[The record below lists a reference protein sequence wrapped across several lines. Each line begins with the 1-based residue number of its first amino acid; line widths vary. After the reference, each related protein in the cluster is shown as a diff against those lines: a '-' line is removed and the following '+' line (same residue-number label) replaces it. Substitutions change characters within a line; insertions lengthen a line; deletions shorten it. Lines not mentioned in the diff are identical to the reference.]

1 MYSNIFYYLL
11 VLILFITPNVAAQNQ
26 MEADSLAGIYRQD
39 KRHDTAKLELLR
51 RLSFNEVKDYNL
63 ALTYAEEL
71 ITLSEKEANDN
82 YLFHGYFQKGNKYR
96 ILGNYDQA
104 LEAYFMSAEV
114 AKRSNSPGHEGS
126 AYSNIAAVYSLTG
139 NHENAMLYH
148 RKAIAAFKHARDSVT
163 LASIML
169 NAGEAFRLHK
179 DYDSALVYFRDA
191 ERIFE
196 IKEVSVGKAYALG
209 NIGMIYTDQGNYDT
223 AKKNFT
229 EAIKILEAAKDYYPV
244 CVYLTSLSHI
254 SFEEGDAKGALD
266 YAQESLRLAQQ
277 HNLIEQ
283 ISDANLQLSL
293 LYEKAGK
300 LPEALG
306 YYKNHI
312 IFKDSLNDRAS
323 EQNMFNLRTKFEVS
337 QEQEKLLEMKK
348 KRNLNRLLLF
358 ISLGV
363 LLIIVFLVLKLL
375 KNNRQKQRAFTLI
388 TKEKKMT
395 EEQRDQ
401 TNKALQELKRAQ
413 AHLIQSEKMASLG
426 ELMAGIAHEIQ
437 NPLNFVNNFS
447 EVNTELITELQEE
460 NNKENPE
467 AVRVLSEEL
476 FSNEKKINQH
486 GKRADAI
493 VKGMLEHSRTGAPE
507 KRSTNINRLAD
518 EYFRLA
524 YLGLRAKDK
533 SFSATTNTDFDP
545 TAGKINIVPQE
556 IGRVI
561 LNLSNNAF
569 HAVAAR
575 SKEAPGDYTPAVT
588 VSTKKI
594 NDQLQI
600 IVKDNGTGIPVI
612 TKEKIFQPFFTTKG
626 PGVGTGLG
634 LSISYDIVKAHG
646 GEISF
651 QSDEGNG
658 SEFTITLPL
667 DRSEN

>member
-1 MYSNIFYYLL
+1 
-11 VLILFITPNVAAQNQ
+11 
-26 MEADSLAGIYRQD
+26 MEADSLARIYQHNQLR
-39 KRHDTAKLELLR
+39 DTARLELLR
-51 RLSFNEVKDYNL
+51 KLSFNEVTDYNL
-63 ALTYAEEL
+63 ALRYAEEL
-71 ITLSEKEANDN
+71 ILLSEKEANDK

-104 LEAYFMSAEV
+104 LEAYFKSADI
-114 AKRSNSPGHEGS
+114 AKRSGSPGREGS
-126 AYSNIAAVYSLTG
+126 AYSTIASIYSLAG
-139 NHENAMLYH
+139 NHENSTLYH
-148 RKAIAAFKHARDSVT
+148 RKAVAALKDAKDSVA
-163 LASIML
+163 LASIIL

-179 DYDSALVYFRDA
+179 DYDSALVYFREA
-191 ERIFE
+191 EKIFE
-196 IKEVSVGKAYALG
+196 VKEKPEGKAYALG
-209 NIGMIYTDQGNYDT
+209 NIGMIYTDRGNYET
-223 AKKNFT
+223 AKTNFN
-229 EAIKILEAAKDYYPV
+229 EAIKILESAGDYYPV
-244 CVYLTSLSHI
+244 CAYLISLSYI
-254 SFEEGDAKGALD
+254 SLEEGDAQGALD
-266 YAQESLRLAQQ
+266 YAHESLRLAQQ
-277 HNLIEQ
+277 HKLLEQ
-283 ISDANLQLSL
+283 ISDANLQLSS
-293 LYEKAGK
+293 LYETAGK
-300 LPEALG
+300 FPEALIF
-306 YYKNHI
+306 YKNYI
-312 IFKDSLNDRAS
+312 VFKDSLNDRAS
-323 EQNMFNLRTKFEVS
+323 DQKMANLRTNFEVS
-337 QEQEKLLEMKK
+337 QEQEKVLEMKK

-358 ISLGV
+358 ISLGI
-363 LLIIVFLVLKLL
+363 LLVITVLVLKLL
-375 KNNRQKQRAFTLI
+375 KNNRQKQKAFTLI
-388 TKEKKMT
+388 RKEKEMT

-447 EVNTELITELQEE
+447 EINTELITELQEE

-467 AVRVLSEEL
+467 AVRVLSEEI

-545 TAGKINIVPQE
+545 DAGKINIVPQE

-561 LNLSNNAF
+561 LNISNNAF

-575 SKEAPGDYTPAVT
+575 SKEAPDDYTPAVT
-588 VSTKKI
+588 VSTKKT

-600 IVKDNGTGIPVI
+600 VVKDNGAGIPVT

-651 QSDEGNG
+651 QSEQGNG

-667 DRSEN
+667 DRSES